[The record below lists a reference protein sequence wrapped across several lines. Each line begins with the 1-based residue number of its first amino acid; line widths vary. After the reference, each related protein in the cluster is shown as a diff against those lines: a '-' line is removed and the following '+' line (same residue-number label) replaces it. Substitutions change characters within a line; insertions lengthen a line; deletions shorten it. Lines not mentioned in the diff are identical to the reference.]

1 MYKALEQDFEAY
13 EWAHADRFEQRS
25 GPLRPVVRRSVFA
38 YLDCGRLHGGFARIR
53 CPKCHAEHLL
63 AFSCRQRGICPSC
76 QAKRSAI
83 FAEWLVEEVLLDVA
97 HRHVVFTIPKALRGL
112 IERERRLHGLMA
124 KAAWETLREMLSKA
138 ACEPGGVPGVVASLQ
153 TFGSYGA
160 NFHPHAHILCTEGV
174 LTPDGRFHPV
184 IWPGKRELEGV
195 FRRRF
200 LALLEKAGRLS
211 PSFHETLLSWR
222 HSGFSVDASQRVA
235 AGESGRLE
243 RLARYATRVSLAVG
257 AVRDRPDGKVEI
269 DTPPDPGTGARVKI
283 MDRLDF
289 IHAVCQQIPD
299 AKLHQV
305 RYYGAYSCKK
315 RRALR
320 ELALSER
327 SESKGARAGAGV
339 DEEKG
344 NVDGEPAILST
355 DRPPPATPGSA
366 EARRRSSWARMLRK
380 VLEIEPLVCRRCGE
394 EMVIVAWI
402 TRTDVIDRILRHRRE
417 KGLVSP
423 FEP

>member
-1 MYKALEQDFEAY
+1 LEQDFEAY
-13 EWAHADRFEQRS
+13 EWAHADRYEQRS

-53 CPKCHAEHLL
+53 CPKCRAEHLL
-63 AFSCRQRGICPSC
+63 AFSCRRRGVCASC
-76 QAKRSAI
+76 QAKRSAV
-83 FAEWLVEEVLLDVA
+83 FAEWLVEEVLLDVP
-97 HRHVVFTIPKALRGL
+97 HRHVVFTIPKALRGP

-124 KAAWETLREMLSKA
+124 RAAWETLRAVLSRV

-153 TFGSYGA
+153 TFGSYSA

-184 IWPGKRELEGV
+184 IWPGKRELEEG

-200 LALLEKAGRLS
+200 LTLLEKAGRLS
-211 PSFHETLLSWR
+211 ASFHETLLSWR
-222 HSGFSVDASQRVA
+222 RSGFSVDASQRVGV
-235 AGESGRLE
+235 GEEARLE
-243 RLARYATRVSLAVG
+243 RLARYATRVPLAVG
-257 AVRDRPDGKVEI
+257 TIRDRPGGQVEI
-269 DTPPDPGTGARVKI
+269 ETPPDPQTGARVKI

-320 ELALSER
+320 EARAALTGEEDPAQGEEEAQAGTPHAR
-327 SESKGARAGAGV
+327 SEDA
-339 DEEKG
+339 
-344 NVDGEPAILST
+344 
-355 DRPPPATPGSA
+355 PPVATPGSA
-366 EARRRSSWARMLRK
+366 EARRRLSWARMLQK
-380 VLEIEPLVCRRCGE
+380 VFEVKPLVCKRCGE
-394 EMVIVAWI
+394 VMAIVAWI
-402 TRTDVIDRILRHRRE
+402 TEGAVIDRILKHRRE